1 MNARL
6 HEWFTRRGW
15 APFDFQLEA
24 LAAFARG
31 DSGLIH
37 APTGVGK
44 TLAAW
49 LPPVSAW
56 LDAHPDPAAWPDR
69 AEPLRVLWLTPLRA
83 LAEDT
88 VRSLRQVVQDLAL
101 PWTVEARTGDTSSAR
116 KAKQRAHWP
125 TALVTTPESLSL
137 LLSYPETAAAFATLH
152 CVVADEWHELMGS
165 KRGVQTELALAR
177 LRRWCPPLRTWG
189 LSATLGNLDEAG
201 ATLLGNNAGRPPG
214 RIIAST
220 LPKQVIIETLLP
232 ETMEKFPWS
241 GHIGLKLLPQVAAAI
256 ERARTTLV
264 FTNVRSQ
271 TEIWYRALLEARPDW
286 ADTLGIHH
294 GSLDRDERARAEEGL
309 RAGSLRAV
317 VCTSSLDLGV
327 DFSPVEQVIQIGGP
341 KGIARLLQ
349 RAGRSGHGP
358 GRVSRVLCAPAH
370 ALELVEYAAARQALA
385 RGEVEPRRPLEAPL
399 DVLAQHLV
407 TVALG
412 GGFAPAELLAE
423 VRTTRAYRELSDAAF
438 QWTLNFVTRGG
449 RSLRAYPEFNR
460 VVEEEGRCVVTSPAI
475 ARLHRMSVGTITSDA
490 AIAVRFLN
498 GARLGFVE
506 ESFIA
511 RLRPGQHFVFG
522 GRVLKL
528 VRVHQMVAHVRAAKR
543 ASGAVPQ
550 WDGGRSPLSSLLA
563 AEVRSVLEQVASREV
578 TGHAVTGHE
587 LDGAQ
592 NSRELSA
599 VRPILEI
606 QAAWSCLPRADEL
619 LIECTTTR
627 EGAHWF
633 LYPFGGR
640 LAHEGLGALL
650 AWRLSRQQPV
660 TVTLAVNDY
669 GLELLPAQSVEL
681 TEVEWRELLSPVNLL
696 DDLLACLNATE
707 LARRQFRE
715 IARVAGLVFQGYPGA
730 VKALKQVQASSS
742 LFFDVFQKYEPEHL
756 LLDQARRE
764 VLEQQLEFSRL
775 RGLLER
781 AAAQRLVLRRPQR
794 LTPLGFPLWAETI
807 RGQVS
812 SEPWADRVR
821 RMAAELEAEATR

>member
-214 RIIAST
+214 RVIAST

-341 KGIARLLQ
+341 KG
-349 RAGRSGHGP
+349 
-358 GRVSRVLCAPAH
+358 
-370 ALELVEYAAARQALA
+370 
-385 RGEVEPRRPLEAPL
+385 
-399 DVLAQHLV
+399 
-407 TVALG
+407 
-412 GGFAPAELLAE
+412 
-423 VRTTRAYRELSDAAF
+423 
-438 QWTLNFVTRGG
+438 
-449 RSLRAYPEFNR
+449 LRN
-460 VVEEEGRCVVTSPAI
+460 
-475 ARLHRMSVGTITSDA
+475 
-490 AIAVRFLN
+490 
-498 GARLGFVE
+498 
-506 ESFIA
+506 
-511 RLRPGQHFVFG
+511 Q
-522 GRVLKL
+522 
-528 VRVHQMVAHVRAAKR
+528 
-543 ASGAVPQ
+543 
-550 WDGGRSPLSSLLA
+550 
-563 AEVRSVLEQVASREV
+563 
-578 TGHAVTGHE
+578 
-587 LDGAQ
+587 
-592 NSRELSA
+592 
-599 VRPILEI
+599 
-606 QAAWSCLPRADEL
+606 
-619 LIECTTTR
+619 
-627 EGAHWF
+627 
-633 LYPFGGR
+633 
-640 LAHEGLGALL
+640 
-650 AWRLSRQQPV
+650 
-660 TVTLAVNDY
+660 
-669 GLELLPAQSVEL
+669 
-681 TEVEWRELLSPVNLL
+681 
-696 DDLLACLNATE
+696 
-707 LARRQFRE
+707 
-715 IARVAGLVFQGYPGA
+715 
-730 VKALKQVQASSS
+730 
-742 LFFDVFQKYEPEHL
+742 
-756 LLDQARRE
+756 
-764 VLEQQLEFSRL
+764 
-775 RGLLER
+775 
-781 AAAQRLVLRRPQR
+781 
-794 LTPLGFPLWAETI
+794 
-807 RGQVS
+807 
-812 SEPWADRVR
+812 
-821 RMAAELEAEATR
+821 

>member
-1 MNARL
+1 MNAMLRR
-6 HEWFTRRGW
+6 WFERKRW
-15 APFDFQLEA
+15 MPFDFQLEA
-24 LAAFARG
+24 MEAFTRG
-31 DSGLIH
+31 ESGLIH

-56 LDAHPDPAAWPDR
+56 LDANPDAASWPQQHIS
-69 AEPLRVLWLTPLRA
+69 LRVLWLTPLRA
-83 LAEDT
+83 LAQDT
-88 VRSLRQVVQDLAL
+88 VRSLSEVVADLKV

-116 KAKQRAHWP
+116 KAKQRERWP

-137 LLSYPETAAAFATLH
+137 LLSYPETAAAFVDLQ
-152 CVVADEWHELMGS
+152 CVVVDEWHELMGS

-177 LRRWCPPLRTWG
+177 LRSWCPALRTWG
-189 LSATLGNLDEAG
+189 LSATLGNLAEARD
-201 ATLLGNNAGRPPG
+201 TLLGAGAEAGSLISSARP
-214 RIIAST
+214 
-220 LPKQVIIETLLP
+220 KEVVIETLLP

-241 GHIGLKLLPQVAAAI
+241 GHLGLKLLPQVVGAI

-271 TEIWYRALLEARPDW
+271 TEIWYQALLEARPDW
-286 ADTLGIHH
+286 KDTLGIHH
-294 GSLDRDERARAEEGL
+294 GSLDREERSRAEDGL
-309 RAGSLRAV
+309 RTGALRAV

-358 GRVSRVLCAPAH
+358 GRTSRVLCAPAH
-370 ALELVEYAAARQALA
+370 ALELAEYAAARRALV
-385 RGEVEPRRPLEAPL
+385 RGEVEPRRPLDAPL

-412 GGFAPAELLAE
+412 GGFAPADLLAE
-423 VRTTRAYRELSDAAF
+423 VRTTRAYRQLSDQAF
-438 QWTLNFVTRGG
+438 QWVLDFVMRGG

-460 VVEEEGRCVVTSPAI
+460 VVEENGRCTVTSTSI
-475 ARLHRMSVGTITSDA
+475 ARIHRMSIGTITSDA
-490 AIAVRFLN
+490 AVTVRFLN
-498 GARLGFVE
+498 GSRLGSVE
-506 ESFIA
+506 ESFVA

-543 ASGAVPQ
+543 ATGAVPQ

-563 AEVRSVLEQVASREV
+563 SEVRRLLESGGRGGSGAGSSSSFSDSD
-578 TGHAVTGHE
+578 E
-587 LDGAQ
+587 LT
-592 NSRELSA
+592 A

-606 QAAWSCLPRADEL
+606 QQSWSCLPRADEL
-619 LIECTTTR
+619 LVERTATR
-627 EGAHWF
+627 EGTHWF
-633 LYPFGGR
+633 IYPFGGR
-640 LAHEGLGALL
+640 QAHEGLGALL
-650 AWRLSRQQPV
+650 AYRLSRRQPV
-660 TVTLAVNDY
+660 TVTMAVNDY
-669 GLELLPAQSVEL
+669 GLELLPAQTVEL
-681 TEVEWRELLSPVNLL
+681 TEADWRQLLTPANLL

-730 VKALKQVQASSS
+730 VKALKQVQASSE

-764 VLEQQLEFSRL
+764 VLEQQLEISRL
-775 RGLLER
+775 RTLLEQ
-781 AAAQRLVLRRPQR
+781 AEKQRIVMTAPER
-794 LTPLGFPLWAETI
+794 LTPMGFPLWAEMI

-812 SEPWADRVR
+812 SEPWAERVR
-821 RMAAELEAEATR
+821 RMSAELEAEATR